1 LSRIVDELRRKG
13 YRVTPQRLEVVRAIW
28 ENRAEHPA
36 LRSLYDRVRKSM
48 PTTSFSTL
56 YSTVMKLS
64 ELGYVKLFDLGGETR
79 IEVNMKPH
87 INIIYPEEGRVVDV
101 EDHELVSL
109 IAGRL
114 NLRNKDFLV
123 NIVIYG
129 GHRKEG
135 MIPPI

>member
-1 LSRIVDELRRKG
+1 MRRIVDELRRKG

-36 LRSLYDRVRKSM
+36 LRSLYDRVRRRM

-64 ELGYVKLFDLGGETR
+64 GLGYVRLFDLSGETR

-87 INIIYPEEGRVVDV
+87 INIVYPEEGRVVDV
-101 EDHELVSL
+101 EDQELVNL

-114 NLRNKDFLV
+114 GLRDKDFLV

-129 GHRKEG
+129 GRGKG
-135 MIPPI
+135 GKKG